1 MGASGTGKWDLNRG
15 ETGALLGLITRS
27 RPFDY
32 VIIQIAKTGEIHAL
46 AIVKDKYYDDQTPI
60 WRMEIKQ
67 RRVLFPWRV
76 PFCFIIFSE
85 EPILRRFIEI
95 QNYIDGYGLGEITDG
110 DIRDVIKA
118 IEEKSSLNLKIFWHT
133 AVFIP

>member
-1 MGASGTGKWDLNRG
+1 
-15 ETGALLGLITRS
+15 
-27 RPFDY
+27 
-32 VIIQIAKTGEIHAL
+32 
-46 AIVKDKYYDDQTPI
+46 
-60 WRMEIKQ
+60 MEIKQ